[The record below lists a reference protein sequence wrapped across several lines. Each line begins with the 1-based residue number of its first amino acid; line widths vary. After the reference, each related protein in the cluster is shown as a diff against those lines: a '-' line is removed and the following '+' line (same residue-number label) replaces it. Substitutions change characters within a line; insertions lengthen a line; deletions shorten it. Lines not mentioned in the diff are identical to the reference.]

1 MTQEPAS
8 SSFNFANFSGSH
20 KTTFP
25 LWLAEAET
33 PTPPEPEVLYVRK
46 GEGRGARY
54 ALAGAGEVGQRF
66 RRRMVGRR
74 ASYEVA

>member
-1 MTQEPAS
+1 
-8 SSFNFANFSGSH
+8 
-20 KTTFP
+20 